1 MASKR
6 EDILDAIKTA
16 LAGTTGVSTRIY
28 RSRTIPLAQ
37 RSELPAL
44 IIEWTGDSAEQNTSL
59 PTLDWSL
66 NVRVSV
72 LSSGDVPDEVADP
85 TVVSMHAKMM
95 ADLTLGGEAIDIQPS
110 NVSFESIDGDQPIGV
125 IGCEYIVRYRTQVD
139 DLSA

>member
-37 RSELPAL
+37 RSQLPAL
-44 IIEWTGDSAEQNTSL
+44 IIEWRDDSCEQNTSL

-66 NVRVSV
+66 NVTVTV
-72 LSSGDVPDEVADP
+72 LSSGDVPDEQADN
-85 TVVSMHAKMM
+85 TIVSVHAKMM
-95 ADLTLGGEAIDIQPS
+95 ADLTLGGEAIDIQPTT
-110 NVSFESIDGDQPIGV
+110 VTFEAIDGDSPIGV
-125 IGCEYIVRYRTQVD
+125 TSMGFLVRYSTDVD
-139 DLSA
+139 SIT

>member
-6 EDILDAIKTA
+6 EDILDANKTA

-44 IIEWTGDSAEQNTSL
+44 LISWTGDSAEQNTSL

-66 NVRVSV
+66 SVVVTV
-72 LSSGDVPDEVADP
+72 LSSGDVPDEQADA
-85 TVVSMHAKMM
+85 TIVSMHSKMM
-95 ADLTLGGEAIDIQPS
+95 AD
-110 NVSFESIDGDQPIGV
+110 
-125 IGCEYIVRYRTQVD
+125 
-139 DLSA
+139 

>member
-37 RSELPAL
+37 RSQLPAL
-44 IIEWTGDSAEQNTSL
+44 IIEWSDDSCEQNTSL

-66 NVRVSV
+66 NVTVTV
-72 LSSGDVPDEVADP
+72 LSSGDVPDEQADN
-85 TVVSMHAKMM
+85 TIVSVHAKMM
-95 ADLTLGGEAIDIQPS
+95 ADLTLGGEAIDIQPTTV
-110 NVSFESIDGDQPIGV
+110 NFEAIDGDSPIGV
-125 IGCEYIVRYRTQVD
+125 TSMGFLVRYRTDVD
-139 DLSA
+139 SIT

>member
-44 IIEWTGDSAEQNTSL
+44 LISWTGDSAEQNTSL

-66 NVRVSV
+66 SVVVTV
-72 LSSGDVPDEVADP
+72 LSSGDVPDSQADA
-85 TVVSMHAKMM
+85 TIVSMHAKIM
-95 ADLTLGGEAIDIQPS
+95 ADLTLGGEAMDVQPGD
-110 NVSFESIDGDQPIGV
+110 VSFEAIDGDSPIGT
-125 IGCEYIVRYRTQVD
+125 INCTYIVRYRTQVD
-139 DLSA
+139 DLTS

>member
-44 IIEWTGDSAEQNTSL
+44 LISWTNDGAEQNTSL

-66 NVRVSV
+66 NVVVTV
-72 LSSGDVPDEVADP
+72 LSSGDVPDEQADA
-85 TVVSMHAKMM
+85 TVVSMHSKMM

-110 NVSFESIDGDQPIGV
+110 DVSFEAIDGDQPIGA
-125 IGCEYIVRYRTQVD
+125 ITCSYIVRYRTEVD
-139 DLSA
+139 DLTQ

>member
-44 IIEWTGDSAEQNTSL
+44 LISWTGDSAEQNTSL

-66 NVRVSV
+66 SVVVTV
-72 LSSGDVPDEVADP
+72 LSSGDVPDEQADA
-85 TVVSMHAKMM
+85 TIVSMHSKMM
-95 ADLTLGGEAIDIQPS
+95 ADLTLGGEAMDVQPGD
-110 NVSFESIDGDQPIGV
+110 VSFEAIDGDSPIGA
-125 IGCEYIVRYRTQVD
+125 INCIYIVRYRTQVD
-139 DLSA
+139 DLTS

>member
-44 IIEWTGDSAEQNTSL
+44 IIEWSSDTPEQNTAL
-59 PTLDWSL
+59 PTLDWFL
-66 NVRVSV
+66 SV
-72 LSSGDVPDEVADP
+72 TVTVLASGDVPDEQADD
-85 TVVSMHAKMM
+85 TIVSMHSKIM
-95 ADLTLGGEAIDIQPS
+95 ADLTLGGEAIDIQPGT
-110 NVSFESIDGDQPIGV
+110 VSFEAIDSDQPLGAIS
-125 IGCEYIVRYRTQVD
+125 CEYLVQYRSEID
-139 DLSA
+139 DLTT

>member
-37 RSELPAL
+37 RSELPSLL
-44 IIEWTGDSAEQNTSL
+44 ISWTNDGVEQNTSL

-66 NVRVSV
+66 NVVVTV
-72 LSSGDVPDEVADP
+72 LSSGDVPDEQADA
-85 TVVSMHAKMM
+85 TVVSMHAKMC

-110 NVSFESIDGDQPIGV
+110 DVTFEAIDGDQPIGA
-125 IGCEYIVRYRTQVD
+125 INCNYIVRYRTEVD
-139 DLSA
+139 DLTQ

>member
-37 RSELPAL
+37 RSQLPAL
-44 IIEWTGDSAEQNTSL
+44 IIEWSSDNPEQNTAL

-66 NVRVSV
+66 SVSVTV
-72 LSSGDVPDEVADP
+72 LSSGDVPDSQADD
-85 TVVSMHAKMM
+85 TIISMHSKIM
-95 ADLTLGGEAIDIQPS
+95 ADLTLGGEAIDVQPS
-110 NVSFESIDGDQPIGV
+110 TVSFEAIDGDSPIGV
-125 IGCEYIVRYRTQVD
+125 TTCEYIVLYRTEVG
-139 DLSA
+139 DLTQ

>member
-44 IIEWTGDSAEQNTSL
+44 IIEWSDDSAEQNTSL

-66 NVRVSV
+66 NVTVTV
-72 LSSGDVPDEVADP
+72 LSSGDVPDEQADN
-85 TVVSMHAKMM
+85 TIVSVHAKMC
-95 ADLTLGGEAIDIQPS
+95 ADLTLGGEAIDIQPTT
-110 NVSFESIDGDQPIGV
+110 VTFEAIDGDSPIGV
-125 IGCEYIVRYRTQVD
+125 TSMGFLVRYRTDVD
-139 DLSA
+139 SIT